1 MARGNTSTA
10 HVVITM
16 EGKQALDFMKQ
27 MQQQAQSVRNELQR
41 MEQAGMQDT
50 DQYKDKI
57 EELRTME
64 RAIQQ
69 NRSAYIDIQQ
79 VVNNL
84 SNTSLLKLQKALK
97 EVRKQMYALDPE
109 KLAREGRNYRQ
120 ELARLQAQYTAIDNQ
135 IGEITGQWRRQDGA
149 IMSVIKRLTAYVS
162 VYGGFNLVTGKLM
175 DVFRSNLDFSDQ
187 LADIRKT
194 TGLST
199 QSVEELSEAIM
210 KIDTRSS
217 VQELHNLAYEAG
229 RLGIGSQGV
238 EGVLGFVRAADK
250 LNVALKEDLGD
261 DAIIQL
267 TKMADVMGLTKT
279 MGVEKSLLSIGSA
292 INSLAQSSTANGQ
305 FMTDYASRLSG
316 IASQAHLT
324 IDELLGFAAAS
335 DATGQEVEVS
345 ATAMNKFV
353 VQLQTHY
360 KTVAKAAGIS
370 EEALHQL
377 LTMGQTADAV
387 IMVLEAL
394 GAKGGLSLLAP
405 LMKDMGSDGARLTAS
420 LATMAS
426 NIDLVKQQ
434 LEISKEAFE
443 ENISVTNEF
452 NIRNENAAA
461 IMARMKNSW
470 DKLFT
475 NSSNVGA
482 VHDMAVEFYELSN
495 SLRENSLF
503 LGTLNLAMTLLIATI
518 KTLVQMTPFLAA
530 FFSVKGLIVLAAT
543 IKDGL
548 IPGLRN
554 LAIAFTASGTAA
566 TGAAAA
572 TTRMGAALRGVSAL
586 LKSNVF
592 LLAASMVATLIYK
605 LREVSTELTLAEKN
619 INSFNEGVEKFER
632 NSHAAGIEANI
643 LFERLK
649 NVEKGTKEH
658 RKIMGQINEQYGK
671 YLPNLL
677 NEKSSLEQIAAAQ
690 EVVNTKLRQSLAL
703 KAKNQAMDEA
713 GQMFTPK
720 MAEATSRIQEI
731 YTAKNLTG
739 VGQNDIQYLIAQ
751 TQKYYDAGMTFAEIK
766 DKVWKELYYT
776 DNQSGYSG
784 RSAQLTAHGGLLRN
798 DLGDLG
804 QAVNNYIANFWNQNL
819 AIKRAAEKYDPL
831 IGDYTEKNESGAPYT
846 IIEAEDDSEKRK
858 KLKAARDEYKAIMAA
873 IEIFYK
879 QQEQV
884 VNDAYL
890 KKEMTITQR
899 EQALADIEDRFR
911 RSRIAADEALLDR
924 PGAHSAW
931 SAELQRMEQENIS
944 QTEDT
949 TQALDNLWGKNLK
962 QIGDRL
968 RNFGDGEMDGIWKN
982 LETDRTK
989 IQESAIKLAQE
1000 IEKILTQYDFEAQVT
1015 EKFIGALQKLN
1026 IFFPALTDN
1035 MKEGSERAMAD
1046 LQAIYPKL
1054 FSIDINTDEGL
1065 ESFRNLLMEAEG
1077 LSKETLNL
1085 SAENLQLLYYK
1096 TLEYGDAMVE
1106 AQKKA
1111 RDRGVKVGTAAY
1123 QRTGQYQSNKTRV
1136 STEEQGV
1143 EVYKAAEQLGLASDI
1158 MVQDQEVKLYEA
1170 RLKAAQDYYEYLQS
1184 TGRDTKEAEI
1194 QLQEA
1199 TAELAAA
1206 LVEKTKE
1213 QFDVLRSYGGNLED
1227 FGADFG
1233 EAIFGGIEDR
1243 QDALEDFVRAV
1254 GKTTQE
1260 LLMNWVKQK
1269 IEHAI
1274 LRKAMIKTE
1283 QRSQKEM
1290 TGAVEEGQQMETTI
1304 VQAGQEAISQAVV
1317 DMGTKAVTAKKQQAA
1332 ENVSTEA
1339 AETSANATM
1348 GIASGAAKT
1357 IGELGWWGIPLVAVI
1372 TALINGLLNMAMSKV
1387 GSLFGGSN
1395 AAAGATAPTKLV
1407 TGMLTYAGG
1416 NVQRVLGNDGQ
1427 IYDAKMG
1434 GVNGSG
1440 LVTMPTLTKVGGEA
1454 ALVGEQ
1460 GPEIVIGRATTKAL
1474 MQDNSGLLEGLV
1486 AFDRLHSGRGFRT
1499 YAGGNV
1505 QMLGENGEPLTP
1517 EQAEAVLTER
1527 VMSAVNT
1534 ALAPT
1539 LKGMTRAMAENASS
1553 NRALLER
1560 LAYPISATVER
1571 RHLVNEVAL
1580 GLEQEKRRGSNDSVR
1595 RLFGTTRK
1603 G

>member
-1 MARGNTSTA
+1 
-10 HVVITM
+10 
-16 EGKQALDFMKQ
+16 MKQ
-27 MQQQAQSVRNELQR
+27 LRNQAQSVRSELQQ
-41 MEQAGMQDT
+41 MERAGMQDT
-50 DQYKDKI
+50 DSYQEKVGDLKR
-57 EELRTME
+57 LE

-69 NRSAYIDIQQ
+69 NKAAYVDLND

-84 SNTSLLKLQKALK
+84 SKHSLAYLQKMLRETRRRMNALNPEEVAKRHGDYNK
-97 EVRKQMYALDPE
+97 E
-109 KLAREGRNYRQ
+109 LAELAANYRI
-120 ELARLQAQYTAIDNQ
+120 IDDR
-135 IGEITGQWRRQDGA
+135 IGKLTGQWKRQDGA
-149 IMSVIKRLTAYVS
+149 IRSVLERLGAYVGI
-162 VYGGFNLVTGKLM
+162 YGAYNLATEKLTR
-175 DVFRSNLDFSDQ
+175 VFTSNLEFSDQ

-199 QSVEELSEAIM
+199 QAVEELSQAIM
-210 KIDTRSS
+210 DIDTRSS

-292 INSLAQSSTANGQ
+292 INSLAQSSTASGD
-305 FMTDYASRLSG
+305 FLVDYSSRLSG
-316 IASQAHLT
+316 IATQAHLT
-324 IDELLGFAAAS
+324 TAELLGFAAAA

-353 VQLQTHY
+353 VQLQSHY
-360 KTVAKAAGIS
+360 KTVAQAAGLDES
-370 EEALHQL
+370 DLHNL
-377 LTMGQTADAV
+377 LTMGKTAEAV
-387 IMVLEAL
+387 VMVLEAL
-394 GAKGGLSLLAP
+394 GAKGGLSVLAP

-434 LEISKEAFE
+434 LDIANEAFE
-443 ENISVTNEF
+443 ENISVTNEAA
-452 NIRNENAAA
+452 IRNENAAA
-461 IMARMKNSW
+461 IMAKMKNSW
-470 DKLFT
+470 DKVFT
-475 NSSNVGA
+475 NSANVGVVKDLA
-482 VHDMAVEFYELSN
+482 EDFRDLSN
-495 SLRENSLF
+495 TLQNSHTLILALQAAVFAVVTALKLLLALTPTLIQFFAMKGIVTAILHLNKFTQSATLARIAMSLWEPRILSITAL
-503 LGTLNLAMTLLIATI
+503 LGKLKTAWAAMNLTMKANVIG
-518 KTLVQMTPFLAA
+518 AA
-530 FFSVKGLIVLAAT
+530 FAALMGLVSFLKSLKRELTDAEKEMNQFNESVK
-543 IKDGL
+543 
-548 IPGLRN
+548 
-554 LAIAFTASGTAA
+554 
-566 TGAAAA
+566 
-572 TTRMGAALRGVSAL
+572 
-586 LKSNVF
+586 
-592 LLAASMVATLIYK
+592 
-605 LREVSTELTLAEKN
+605 
-619 INSFNEGVEKFER
+619 KFER
-632 NSHAAGIEANI
+632 NSHAAGVEANM

-649 NVEKGTKEH
+649 NAEKGSKEH
-658 RKIMGQINEQYGK
+658 EKLMGQINDQYGK

-677 NEKSSLEQIAAAQ
+677 NEKSSLEEIATAQ
-690 EVVNTKLRQSLAL
+690 ETVNTKLRQALAL
-703 KAKNQAMDEA
+703 KAKNQAIDEA
-713 GQMFTPK
+713 GQTYTPK
-720 MAEATSRIQEI
+720 MAEAAGRMQEI
-731 YTAKNLTG
+731 YTKQGMESLG
-739 VGQNDIQYLIAQ
+739 EDDVRHMIAE
-751 TQKYYDAGMTFAEIK
+751 TQRGYDAGLNQNS
-766 DKVWKELYYT
+766 LYRSVLNSLYRS
-776 DNQSGYSG
+776 QPGSGKKG
-784 RSAQLTAHGGLLRN
+784 RSF
-798 DLGDLG
+798 DLVNGGDLSLFKKDLEL
-804 QAVNNYIANFWNQNL
+804 AVQNYVANFWNQNV
-819 AIKRAAEKYDPL
+819 AVKRAAKKYDPL
-831 IGDYTEKNESGAPYT
+831 IDGYTEKVESGAPYT

-858 KLKAARDEYKAIMAA
+858 KLKAARDEHKAIMAA

-968 RNFGDGEMDGIWKN
+968 RKFGDGEMDGIWKN

-1000 IEKILTQYDFEAQVT
+1000 VEAILTQYDFEAQVT

-1065 ESFRNLLMEAEG
+1065 KSFRNLLMEAEG

-1123 QRTGQYQSNKTRV
+1123 QRTGQYQSNKTRI

-1440 LVTMPTLTKVGGEA
+1440 LVKMPTLTKVGGEA

-1505 QMLGENGEPLTP
+1505 QMLGENGELLTP

-1571 RHLVNEVAL
+1571 RHLVNEVAS